1 MELRGSCS
9 AQRKRARDAA
19 RAIGGFTLVELLV
32 VIAIIGI
39 LVAMLLPAIQA
50 ARESARRTSCTNNL
64 KQIGLAALNFES
76 SKKRLP
82 PGYLAGFNYLNPI
95 EAEEGG
101 DPTRPHQFTGVFTYL
116 LPYMEATQVADL
128 FTSFYNISV
137 DGYDVSFDQ
146 RLGPWSAAQAH
157 LAELLCPSV
166 PPEQPQNAY
175 INKIYAQLVSGRF
188 AMRSQSFDPSDPV
201 MNGARLGLT
210 HYLGVSGVWGRVAPH
225 LVFDIL
231 DGAGPRNVNNE
242 LIGVFSTRSKTH
254 LGKVIDGTSH
264 TLMFGEAPGT
274 VGTGMPLSNP
284 QSGSTDFYTGL
295 AQGNIWAGWGT
306 LPAAFGLEV
315 SRENNFTGNGEV
327 YDTMWLYYGS
337 VHTSIANFV
346 FVDGSVRGLSKDID
360 LTTFESLS
368 TMHGQETRN
377 VD

>member
-1 MELRGSCS
+1 MRL
-9 AQRKRARDAA
+9 QR
-19 RAIGGFTLVELLV
+19 GFTLVELLV

-39 LVAMLLPAIQA
+39 LVALLLPAIQA
-50 ARESARRTSCTNNL
+50 ARESARRTSCTNNP
-64 KQIGLAALNFES
+64 KQIGRGALNFES
-76 SKKRLP
+76 SKKRPP
-82 PGYLAGFNYLNPI
+82 PGYLAGFNYLDPVQNP
-95 EAEEGG
+95 ETTSDGQQRE
-101 DPTRPHQFTGVFTYL
+101 HQFTGVFAYL

-128 FTSFYNISV
+128 FTSYYNISV

-157 LAELLCPSV
+157 LSELLCPSV
-166 PPEQPQNAY
+166 PPEQPQNSY
-175 INKIYAQLVSGRF
+175 VNKIYAQLVSGKF
-188 AMRSQSFDPSDPV
+188 AMRSQSFSPNDPV

-210 HYLGVSGVWGRVAPH
+210 HYLGVSGVWGRVAPN

-254 LGKVIDGTSH
+254 LGKVTDGTSN

-274 VGTGMPLSNP
+274 VGTGIPLTNP
-284 QSGSTDFYTGL
+284 QTGSTDYYTGM

-306 LPAAFGLEV
+306 LPVAFGLDV
-315 SRENNFTGNGEV
+315 ARENGFTGNGEV

-337 VHTSIANFV
+337 LHTSTANFV
-346 FVDGSVRGLSKDID
+346 FVDGSVRGLNKDID

-368 TMHGQETRN
+368 TMRGQETRKAE
-377 VD
+377 